1 MGVKNPPPKQSAAPG
16 RGLRVGSLTGID
28 IHLDASLIVIF
39 VLVVWM
45 LAVNVFPAWHQ
56 EWSAVQNWTTG
67 LAAGILFFLS
77 LLLHELAHAV
87 VARKYGISV
96 PRITLFLF
104 GGMAEIE
111 DEPDTPKE
119 EFFIAIAGPVT
130 SLFLGLFFSLLAGYM
145 AGSEFA
151 QMLMED
157 QQAAMATLGPLP
169 TLLFWLGPVNLLLA
183 LFNMAPGFPLDGGRV
198 LRAAWWW
205 MTGDLDRATRLASD
219 AGRLFGWLLMA
230 VGFFRALSGV
240 FVQGLWLILIGWFL
254 TSAASASYA
263 QMTTRRTLKGRLV
276 RDLMRRHYDTAG
288 ADLPVSDFVND
299 HLLQSPQVLW
309 PVVANGRL
317 VGFTTLEEVRRLSAE
332 ERESLRVGDIMRTDL
347 AGLSVHPEMS
357 AENAMQVLS
366 ARGTPLI
373 VVEDEK
379 IVGLLSQ
386 SDAVKWLALHD
397 DQKRG

>member
-1 MGVKNPPPKQSAAPG
+1 MQARNPPPKQAATRG
-16 RGLRVGSLTGID
+16 RGLRVGSLIGID
-28 IHLDASLIVIF
+28 IHLDASLIIIF

-45 LAVNVFPAWHQ
+45 LGGNVFPAWHQ

-67 LAAGILFFLS
+67 LAAGILFFIS

-111 DEPDTPKE
+111 DEPDTPKT
-119 EFFIAIAGPVT
+119 EFFIAIAGPLT

-151 QMLMED
+151 QMLVAD
-157 QQAAMATLGPLP
+157 QQAAMAMLAPLP
-169 TLLFWLGPVNLLLA
+169 TLLFWLGPINIMLA
-183 LFNMAPGFPLDGGRV
+183 LFNMVPGFPLDGGRV

-219 AGRLFGWLLMA
+219 AGRLFGWFLMGM
-230 VGFFRALSGV
+230 GFFRALSGA
-240 FVQGLWLILIGWFL
+240 FVQGLWMILIGWFL
-254 TSAASASYA
+254 TSAASTSYA
-263 QMTTRRTLKGRLV
+263 QMKTQRTLKGRLV
-276 RDLMRRHYDTAG
+276 RDLMRRHFETAG

-309 PVVANGRL
+309 PVLADGRL
-317 VGFTTLEEVRRLSAE
+317 VGFVTLEEVKRLSPE
-332 ERESLRVGDIMRTDL
+332 ERESLRVGDILQTDL
-347 AGLSVHPEMS
+347 TGISVHPEMD
-357 AENAMQVLS
+357 AAKAIQLLS
-366 ARGTPLI
+366 ASSTPLA
-373 VVEDEK
+373 VVRDDE

-386 SDAVKWLALHD
+386 ADAVKWLALHD
-397 DQKRG
+397 DQKHI